1 MRFWSISTT
10 VRNPE
15 RIRSFLQVFKLIE
28 NQVWNNNTQKQYQ
41 VLLLQNRIYGFGEP
55 QFHNTLSE
63 KHNNWLNSDTI
74 TYNQAE
80 QILES
85 KDYEGGCEMR
95 GRQSFNPLEKM
106 GIAYIDIDKKIK
118 ISSFGNYF
126 LNEDYDLGEVF
137 FKSFIKWQ
145 YPNPDANKYK
155 TEDGY
160 NIKPF
165 IATLHLIKKV
175 NNLCIQKKLKEKGV
189 SRIEFALFFVS
200 LSNYENIEITAN
212 KLIEFRQ
219 NFESL
224 KDKDEQELYLKK
236 YFNDNFGDYESWE
249 NAREYTDNIIRYF
262 RLTRYFYI
270 RGNGWYIDLEPR
282 RIIEINALIEND
294 NASATVF
301 NSKDEYISY
310 IGDVNTPV
318 LPWENKYKLLEVIKY
333 LISEIDDKFNELNKL
348 KVLLPIRPDIN
359 FNSDDLDYLK
369 NKSEELRTYRRTL
382 FEKEI
387 HYNSQEIRNI
397 ENYIISLQNIF
408 NISKGRPVE
417 LERIISLGLNAIND
431 AIEIKPNF
439 PVGDDNEPTFT
450 APANKPD
457 IECFYETFNSICE
470 VTLLSDRSQWY
481 NEGQPV
487 MRHVRDFENKYVNK
501 DTYCIFIAPKLHRDT
516 INTFWISVK
525 YEYEGIKQK
534 IVPITINQFI
544 IILKYLIN
552 IKQNSKILTHE
563 KIKDLFNMIISQT
576 NIISSSDEWISS
588 IPSIIEKW
596 GESIA
601 A

>member
-15 RIRSFLQVFKLIE
+15 RIRSFLRVLQSIE
-28 NQVWNNNTQKQYQ
+28 NQVWNSDNQKRFQ
-41 VLLLQNRIYGFGEP
+41 VLLLQNKVYGFGEP
-55 QFHNTLSE
+55 QFYNTLSE
-63 KHNNWLNSDTI
+63 EQNNWLNSDNL
-74 TYNQAE
+74 TYSQAQ
-80 QILES
+80 QILEA
-85 KDYEGGCEMR
+85 KNYEGGCEMR

-106 GIAYIDIDKKIK
+106 GLAYINNNKKIT

-126 LNEDYDLGEVF
+126 LDENYDLGEIF
-137 FKSFIKWQ
+137 FKSFLKWQ
-145 YPNPDANKYK
+145 YPNPDANKYNPK
-155 TEDGY
+155 DGY

-175 NNLCIQKKLKEKGV
+175 NNLCFQKKLKEKGV
-189 SRIEFALFFVS
+189 SKVEFALFFVS

-212 KLIEFRQ
+212 KLIEFRLK
-219 NFESL
+219 FESL
-224 KDKDEQELYLKK
+224 KDKNEQDIYLTN
-236 YFNDNFGDYESWE
+236 YFNENFGEYESWK
-249 NAREYTDNIIRYF
+249 NATEYTDNIVRYF

-282 RIIEINALIEND
+282 RIIEINSLIEND
-294 NASATVF
+294 NASAKIF

-310 IGDVNTPV
+310 LGDINTPA
-318 LPWENKYKLLEVIKY
+318 LPWENKDKLLEVLQY
-333 LISEIDDKFNELNKL
+333 LSSEIDNKFKELK
-348 KVLLPIRPDIN
+348 KIRISLPIKPKIDL
-359 FNSDDLDYLK
+359 NSNDLEYLK
-369 NKSEELRTYRRTL
+369 NKSEELRTYRRAL

-387 HYNSQEIRNI
+387 HYNSQEIKNI

-439 PVGDDNEPTFT
+439 PVGDDNEPIFT

-487 MRHVRDFENKYVNK
+487 MRHVRDFENKYINK
-501 DTYCIFIAPKLHRDT
+501 DAYCIFIAPKLHRDT

-525 YEYEGIKQK
+525 YEYEGMKQR
-534 IVPITINQFI
+534 IVPITINQFT
-544 IILKYLIN
+544 IILKHLITV
-552 IKQNSKILTHE
+552 KQNNKFLTHQR
-563 KIKDLFNMIISQT
+563 IKDLFNMIINQT
-576 NIISSSDEWISS
+576 NIVSSSDEWISS

-596 GESIA
+596 GQSIA

>member
-15 RIRSFLQVFKLIE
+15 RIRSFLQVLKLIE

-41 VLLLQNRIYGFGEP
+41 ILLLQNRIYGFGEP

-63 KHNNWLNSDTI
+63 EHNNWLNSDTI
-74 TYNQAE
+74 TYSQAE

-106 GIAYIDIDKKIK
+106 GLAYIDIDKKIK

-126 LNEDYDLGEVF
+126 LNEDYDLGEIF
-137 FKSFIKWQ
+137 FKSFLKWQ

-155 TEDGY
+155 PEDGY

-175 NNLCIQKKLKEKGV
+175 NNICIQKKLKEKGV

-200 LSNYENIEITAN
+200 LSNYESIEITAN

-219 NFESL
+219 KFESL

-236 YFNDNFGDYESWE
+236 YFNDNFSDYESWE

-294 NASATVF
+294 NASAKVF
-301 NSKDEYISY
+301 TTKDEYISY
-310 IGDVNTPV
+310 LGDVNSPI
-318 LPWENKYKLLEVIKY
+318 LPWENKDKLSEVLQY
-333 LISEIDDKFNELNKL
+333 LTSEIDNKINELNKL
-348 KVLLPIRPDIN
+348 KISLPIRPEIDL
-359 FNSDDLDYLK
+359 NSIDLEYLK
-369 NKSEELRTYRRTL
+369 KKSEELRTYRRTL

-387 HYNSQEIRNI
+387 HYNSQEINNI
-397 ENYIISLQNIF
+397 ENYINSLQNIF

-501 DTYCIFIAPKLHRDT
+501 DTYCIFIAPRLHRDT

-552 IKQNSKILTHE
+552 IKQNNKFLTHE

-576 NIISSSDEWISS
+576 NIVSSSDEWISS